1 MAAVRRVMT
10 NVQFNIVMPFGRCEK
25 GTCCD
30 CVTEVKDEAPGGAP
44 PRVTARLLPTAMRRG
59 GRPSVTSDVDPTPIR
74 RYGGNVS
81 TRSGDLAEELK
92 QVIRLAGRDPEA
104 LEGALPVLSA
114 FHRVSSAGEMDEPA
128 RVHLILRRLIP
139 EYLDR
144 LPAGRDCRAIR
155 ELMTWEDEDGESQS
169 LTTRYHKAAAHLV
182 NAATDFGRR
191 QEPRLLAEC
200 ARRFVALD
208 HEDRIAV
215 TIPAGS
221 GLSPPAA
228 VAAGADHAHPPPPL
242 ASAEVSAGIVQVHKN
257 LDYHLL
263 VDLMADAEEIVILN
277 TWIPELNILDDALVE
292 ALARGTYVSI
302 LMLYPDS
309 EIAQLRNQALQM
321 TQARPRED
329 RVRRGVRHCLEVLAA
344 IARTAGDDG
353 RRHLRVRLYHS
364 LPSISVYGVDDRAFF
379 SVFLHGQVSTKI
391 PQIEV
396 VGQDSLMGRLV
407 FSELET
413 LWETGQEFA
422 DLEQW
427 ETELE
432 AMRRRFGL
440 EP

>member
-1 MAAVRRVMT
+1 MS
-10 NVQFNIVMPFGRCEK
+10 
-25 GTCCD
+25 
-30 CVTEVKDEAPGGAP
+30 
-44 PRVTARLLPTAMRRG
+44 VTA
-59 GRPSVTSDVDPTPIR
+59 DVDPTLFR
-74 RYGGNVS
+74 RYGGGVS

-104 LEGALPVLSA
+104 LEGTLPALCRL
-114 FHRVSSAGEMDEPA
+114 HRVQSAGALDA
-128 RVHLILRRLIP
+128 AACVHLILHRLIP

-155 ELMTWEDEDGESQS
+155 ELMTWEDADGETLS

-200 ARRFVALD
+200 ARRFIAFD
-208 HEDRIAV
+208 HEDRL
-215 TIPAGS
+215 AGTAPVGS
-221 GLSPPAA
+221 ETATGGSPPAA
-228 VAAGADHAHPPPPL
+228 VGADPTHSPPPPPL
-242 ASAEVSAGIVQVHKN
+242 ADEGTSAGIVRVHKN

-263 VDLMADAEEIVILN
+263 VDLMAEAEEIVILN

-309 EIAQLRNQALQM
+309 QIARLRSQALQGA
-321 TQARPRED
+321 TPARVRED
-329 RVRRGVRHCLEVLAA
+329 RVMPGVRHCLEVLAA

-379 SVFLHGQVSTKI
+379 SVFLHGQLAVKS

-396 VGQDSLMGRLV
+396 LGQESLMGRLV
-407 FSELET
+407 FRELET
-413 LWETGQEFA
+413 LWETGHEFE

-432 AMRRRFGL
+432 DMGRRFGIGS
-440 EP
+440 

>member
-1 MAAVRRVMT
+1 
-10 NVQFNIVMPFGRCEK
+10 
-25 GTCCD
+25 
-30 CVTEVKDEAPGGAP
+30 
-44 PRVTARLLPTAMRRG
+44 MR
-59 GRPSVTSDVDPTPIR
+59 
-74 RYGGNVS
+74 
-81 TRSGDLAEELK
+81 TRFGDLADELK

-104 LEGALPVLSA
+104 LEGALPALSA
-114 FHRVSSAGEMDEPA
+114 LHRVVAAGELDEPA
-128 RVHLILRRLIP
+128 RVHFILHRLIP

-200 ARRFVALD
+200 ARRFIALD
-208 HEDRIAV
+208 HEDRL
-215 TIPAGS
+215 AGTV
-221 GLSPPAA
+221 GPA
-228 VAAGADHAHPPPPL
+228 VAAVGAPGTPTVASLPP
-242 ASAEVSAGIVQVHKN
+242 AEADAGTSAGIVQVHKN

-263 VDLMADAEEIVILN
+263 VDYMAEAEEIVILN

-309 EIAQLRNQALQM
+309 HVARLRSQALQGL
-321 TQARPRED
+321 TQARVRED
-329 RVRRGVRHCLEVLAA
+329 RVRPGVRHCLEVLAA

-353 RRHLRVRLYHS
+353 SRRLRVRLYHS

-379 SVFLHGQVSTKI
+379 SVFLHGQLAVKS

-396 VGQDSLMGRLV
+396 LGQESLMGRLV
-407 FSELET
+407 FRELET
-413 LWETGQEFA
+413 LWETGHEFE

-427 ETELE
+427 ESELVQ
-432 AMRRRFGL
+432 MGRRFGIAS
-440 EP
+440 